1 MSYRSLF
8 FWSLGLLAS
17 GLAVAAAD
25 APAAAP
31 AAASSSTRADYVLQ
45 PLDMIR
51 FQVFQED
58 GLNRELRISQE
69 STISLPLIGTVEL
82 KDKTILQAQEMIQ
95 DLYKR
100 DYLVNPQ
107 INITVLDYA
116 KRSINVLGSVGNP
129 GVVYFPQEEGLTLLD
144 AISRA
149 GGFTRLA
156 DKKHVKLTRVL
167 PDGKTESYEINADRI
182 MQGTSTDTWV
192 ILKGDV
198 ISVPERI
205 M

>member
-8 FWSLGLLAS
+8 LWSLGFLAS
-17 GLAVAAAD
+17 GLLATAAD
-25 APAAAP
+25 SPPAPV
-31 AAASSSTRADYVLQ
+31 ASQTAGTRADYVLQ

-58 GLNRELRISQE
+58 SLTRELRISQE
-69 STISLPLIGTVEL
+69 YTISLPLIGTVDL

-107 INITVLDYA
+107 INITVVDYA

-129 GVVYFPQEEGLTLLD
+129 GVVYFPQEEGMTLLD

-156 DKKHVKLTRVL
+156 DKKHVKLTRTTA
-167 PDGKTESYEINADRI
+167 DGKTESFVINADSL
-182 MQGTSTDTWV
+182 MQGTSSDSWI

-198 ISVPERI
+198 ISVPERL

>member
-1 MSYRSLF
+1 MSYRSSLF
-8 FWSLGLLAS
+8 LGLALLACP
-17 GLAVAAAD
+17 LTAATAD
-25 APAAAP
+25 TPPSAGAPAAG
-31 AAASSSTRADYVLQ
+31 SRADYVLQ

-58 GLNRELRISQE
+58 GMSRELRISQE
-69 STISLPLIGTVEL
+69 NTITLPLIGIVDL
-82 KDKTILQAQEMIQ
+82 KDKTIRQAQDMIQ

-107 INITVLDYA
+107 VNITVLDYA

-129 GVVYFPQEEGLTLLD
+129 GVVYFPQEEGMTLLD

-156 DKKHVKLTRVL
+156 DKKHVKLTRVG

-182 MQGTSTDTWV
+182 MQGTASDTWV

>member
-8 FWSLGLLAS
+8 SWSLGLLAS
-17 GLAVAAAD
+17 GLLASAAD
-25 APAAAP
+25 APPAAAP
-31 AAASSSTRADYVLQ
+31 ATVSSARGDYVLQ

-58 GLNRELRISQE
+58 GMTRELRISQE
-69 STISLPLIGTVEL
+69 YTISLPLVGTVDL
-82 KDKTILQAQEMIQ
+82 RDKTIRQAQEMIQ

-156 DKKHVKLTRVL
+156 DKKRVKLTRTL
-167 PDGKTESYEINADRI
+167 ADGKTESFVINADSI
-182 MQGTSTDTWV
+182 MQGTSNDSWV